1 MLGRRQFYE
10 HSLVKSYL
18 YLLYKK
24 YVSKVDFSK
33 RIRKNYRLITKLA
46 IRYSLIC

>member
-1 MLGRRQFYE
+1 MNIPQLKVIYTCF
-10 HSLVKSYL
+10 
-18 YLLYKK
+18 KK

-33 RIRKNYRLITKLA
+33 TIRENYRLITKLA